1 VVEASD
7 GERCGTD
14 GLAPVS
20 DEVVVKQVD
29 SACITRTNMFHQL
42 PELRLKSSNLS
53 VDVPRTEQRQAEVLP
68 EDVDDLLLNCGRA
81 PGEVA
86 PESELSLQLGEE
98 GFGEM
103 KPESNNEPYYRLCS
117 ALSAFSFNRH

>member
-1 VVEASD
+1 MVEASD
-7 GERCGTD
+7 GERCGTN
-14 GLAPVS
+14 GFAPVS

-29 SACITRTNMFHQL
+29 SASITRTNMFHQL

-68 EDVDDLLLNCGRA
+68 EDVDDLLLNGGRA

-86 PESELSLQLGEE
+86 PETELSLQLREKGLGEV
-98 GFGEM
+98 
-103 KPESNNEPYYRLCS
+103 KAESNNEPYYRLCS
-117 ALSAFSFNRH
+117 ASFRFLL

>member
-1 VVEASD
+1 MVEASD
-7 GERCGTD
+7 GERCGTN
-14 GLAPVS
+14 GFAPVS

-68 EDVDDLLLNCGRA
+68 EDVDDLLLNGGRA

-86 PESELSLQLGEE
+86 PETELSLQLREQGLGEV
-98 GFGEM
+98 
-103 KPESNNEPYYRLCS
+103 KAESNNEPYYRLCS
-117 ALSAFSFNRH
+117 GSFRFLL